1 MKSLIPCRLEKI
13 PLIILDDKI
22 FKNKLLRRIQFLEFL
37 PIDLFPRLIASKRI
51 FHFLH
56 SELQNIWKDGVILK
70 DDYSNSTLLLKS
82 NNEGRF
88 IDILG
93 EDKSTKMKFT
103 FEITNIIQNEIFLN
117 WKGKKIYFILF
128 YLNLILT
135 YSLKKLRSFI

>member
-37 PIDLFPRLIASKRI
+37 PIDLFPRLIASKKI
-51 FHFLH
+51 FPFLD

-70 DDYSNSTLLLKS
+70 DDDSNSTLLLKS
-82 NNEGRF
+82 NNKVRF

-93 EDKSTKMKFT
+93 EDKSITMKFT
-103 FEITNIIQNEIFLN
+103 SEITNIIQNEIFLN
-117 WKGKKIYFILF
+117 WKGKKIYLF
-128 YLNLILT
+128 Y
-135 YSLKKLRSFI
+135 FI